1 MNYDEAMG
9 FLRELGK
16 FGIHVGLERSL
27 ALSRETGKPEQ
38 SFSIVHVAGTNGK
51 GSVAAMIESVLRAS
65 GFRVGLYTSPPHLAS
80 YTERIMV
87 GGRQIGKAAL
97 ARLMTE
103 LKPIFEKI
111 RMTLN

>member
-1 MNYDEAMG
+1 MTKLWAFCVSSANLAYAW
-9 FLRELGK
+9 
-16 FGIHVGLERSL
+16 LERSL

-87 GGRQIGKAAL
+87 GGVKS
-97 ARLMTE
+97 
-103 LKPIFEKI
+103 EK
-111 RMTLN
+111 RH